1 MVDERRASIPRETIL
16 ASVALAESCCAPRR
30 RTYATYLY
38 GPWRKRGTE
47 ALERRGKGARSRN
60 GGGRRKRKK
69 SKVIC
74 FHRPLPPPSSSSTPS
89 LSFSFS
95 LASVS
100 PEPLAQRLGAFKA
113 KLARGKPGRFESPEI
128 APAVER
134 GGAGPRKRGRKEKG
148 KGRGR
153 GRQYE

>member
-1 MVDERRASIPRETIL
+1 MEKERHRGSGEKGERRALSE
-16 ASVALAESCCAPRR
+16 
-30 RTYATYLY
+30 
-38 GPWRKRGTE
+38 W
-47 ALERRGKGARSRN
+47 
-60 GGGRRKRKK
+60 RRKKK
-69 SKVIC
+69 KKKVESDL
-74 FHRPLPPPSSSSTPS
+74 FSSTSAPAVVVVDPPS

-113 KLARGKPGRFESPEI
+113 KLARGKPGRFESSEI

>member
-1 MVDERRASIPRETIL
+1 MQRTFTAHGEREAQRLWREGGKARALGMEEEEEK
-16 ASVALAESCCAPRR
+16 VESD
-30 RTYATYLY
+30 L
-38 GPWRKRGTE
+38 
-47 ALERRGKGARSRN
+47 
-60 GGGRRKRKK
+60 
-69 SKVIC
+69 
-74 FHRPLPPPSSSSTPS
+74 FSSTSAPAVVVVDPPS

-113 KLARGKPGRFESPEI
+113 KLARGKPGRFESSEI

-153 GRQYE
+153 GRGRQYE